1 MKIGLDVMGGDFAPE
16 KSILGVVLTLQEKIL
31 SAENICL
38 IGDKDQIL
46 PLLQKHNIA
55 HLPFT
60 IQHASQNID
69 MCDHP
74 ARALKEKQDSS
85 IAIGY
90 KMLASGEIHGFISA
104 GNSGAVLVGAHLML
118 KPIEGLARPCI
129 GTLLP
134 RSNQKHGF
142 LVDVG
147 ANSDCKPEYL
157 DQFAILGSI
166 YMKLVYGRTN
176 PTVGLLNIGEEESK
190 GNALAQ
196 ATHQLLKVNKCI
208 NFVGNME
215 GRDLLNIEGHL
226 SDVVVCDGF
235 NGNVILKLLESIYDI
250 SKRLNLQHPYFHEF
264 NFESYGGT
272 PILGLSK
279 PVLLGHG
286 ISEEESFKSMFV
298 ATKLMIEN
306 KVCEE
311 IKSVFHS
318 IAKV

>member
-16 KSILGVVLTLQEKIL
+16 KSIYGVVITLQKNVL
-31 SAENICL
+31 LPENICL
-38 IGDKDQIL
+38 IGDKAQIL
-46 PLLQKHNIA
+46 PLLKKYKIED
-55 HLPFT
+55 LPFT

-69 MCDHP
+69 MCDIP
-74 ARALKEKQDSS
+74 TSIVKDKQDSS

-90 KMLASGEIHGFISA
+90 KMLANEEIDGFISA
-104 GNSGAVLVGAHLML
+104 GNSGAILAGAQVIL
-118 KPIEGLARPCI
+118 KPIEGLARLCI

-134 RSNQKHGF
+134 RSNGKHGF
-142 LVDVG
+142 LLDVG

-166 YMKLVYGRTN
+166 YMKLVYGRPD

-196 ATHQLLKVNKCI
+196 ATFQLLKVNKYI

-215 GRDLLNIEGHL
+215 GRDLLKIEGHT
-226 SDVVVCDGF
+226 SDVVVCEGF
-235 NGNVILKLLESIYDI
+235 SGNVILKLIESIYNI
-250 SKRLNLQHPYFHEF
+250 SKMLQIEHPYFKQF
-264 NFESYGGT
+264 DFESYGGT

-286 ISEEESFKSMFV
+286 ISEEEAFKSMFI
-298 ATKLMIEN
+298 ATKSMIEN

-311 IKSVFHS
+311 IKQVFQK
-318 IAKV
+318 IK

>member
-1 MKIGLDVMGGDFAPE
+1 MKIGLDVMGGDFAPD
-16 KSILGVVLTLQEKIL
+16 KSINGVVVTLQENIL
-31 SAENICL
+31 LAENICL
-38 IGDKDQIL
+38 IGDKEQIL
-46 PLLQKHNIA
+46 PLLKTYHID
-55 HLPFT
+55 HLPFS
-60 IQHASQNID
+60 IQHASQNIE
-69 MCDHP
+69 MCDHA

-85 IAIGY
+85 IAVGY
-90 KMLASGEIHGFISA
+90 KMLASGEIDGFISA

-129 GTLLP
+129 GSVLP
-134 RSNQKHGF
+134 RSNGKHGF

-157 DQFAILGSI
+157 DQFAILASI
-166 YMKLVYGRTN
+166 YMKLVHGRIN

-196 ATHQLLKVNKCI
+196 ATYQLLKVNKCI
-208 NFVGNME
+208 NFIGNME
-215 GRDLLNIEGHL
+215 GRDLLKIEGHL

-235 NGNVILKLLESIYDI
+235 NGNVILKLVESIYDI
-250 SKRLNLQHPYFHEF
+250 SKTLHLEHPYFHEF

-286 ISEEESFKSMFV
+286 ISEEESFKSMFM
-298 ATKLMIEN
+298 ATKSMIAN
-306 KVCEE
+306 RVCEE
-311 IKSVFHS
+311 IKTVFQHIKS
-318 IAKV
+318 